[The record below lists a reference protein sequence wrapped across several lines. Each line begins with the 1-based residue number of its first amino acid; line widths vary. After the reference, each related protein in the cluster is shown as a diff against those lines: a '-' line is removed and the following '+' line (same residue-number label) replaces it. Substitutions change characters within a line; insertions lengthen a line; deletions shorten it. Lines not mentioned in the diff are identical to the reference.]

1 MRLLHNFGRVDRGHT
16 DGFFGRY
23 AVGHQIFETV
33 QHGNAG
39 TDDNVIRFAFEA
51 LVEVK
56 VRVCGDFR
64 FGIFEAVGNQDQL
77 AQRLALH
84 Q

>member
-1 MRLLHNFGRVDRGHT
+1 MA
-16 DGFFGRY
+16 FFGRY

-56 VRVCGDFR
+56 VRVCGDFPLWH
-64 FGIFEAVGNQDQL
+64 I
-77 AQRLALH
+77 
-84 Q
+84 